1 MQGASMVDSSKLVK
15 RLGQALGSTIVP
27 MANKRPMLLDRV
39 FRSALERM
47 GFNNPDD
54 RLPEIREAIAERF
67 LEELGPVMTEAE
79 LHRMRTLVYYG
90 LDVPAAARLFNVP
103 ETVVNDVVAGEG
115 KTMVRVKSKARA

>member
-1 MQGASMVDSSKLVK
+1 
-15 RLGQALGSTIVP
+15 
-27 MANKRPMLLDRV
+27 
-39 FRSALERM
+39 
-47 GFNNPDD
+47 
-54 RLPEIREAIAERF
+54 
-67 LEELGPVMTEAE
+67 MTEAE